1 MKKDD
6 KIYLKHILD
15 AISQIQ
21 EYTHRMSHDEFVNK
35 KMVQDAVI
43 RQIEIIGEATKQL
56 SQELLKKYDQ
66 VPWKKMAQMKDKL
79 IHYYM
84 GVDIE
89 IVWATVK
96 KDIPALKDEIENIL
110 RNLG

>member
-6 KIYLKHILD
+6 TVYLKHISD
-15 AISQIQ
+15 AILQIQ
-21 EYTHRMSHDEFVNK
+21 EYIHGMNHDTFVQK

-43 RQIEIIGEATKQL
+43 RQIEIIGEATKQI
-56 SQELLKKYDQ
+56 SQRIRNKYKQ
-66 VPWKKMAQMKDKL
+66 IPWNDIAKMKDKL

-89 IVWATVK
+89 IVWATIK
-96 KDIPALKDEIENIL
+96 KDIPTLKSEIEKML
-110 RNLG
+110 REI

>member
-6 KIYLKHILD
+6 RIYLKHILD
-15 AISQIQ
+15 AISQIE
-21 EYTHRMSHDEFVNK
+21 EYTHKISHQEFVNK
-35 KMVQDAVI
+35 KMIQDAVI

-56 SQELLKKYDQ
+56 SPNIIEKYIQ
-66 VPWKKMAQMKDKL
+66 VPRKKIAQMKDKL

-89 IVWATVK
+89 IVWATVNRDVPLLK
-96 KDIPALKDEIENIL
+96 NQIESILKDL
-110 RNLG
+110 K